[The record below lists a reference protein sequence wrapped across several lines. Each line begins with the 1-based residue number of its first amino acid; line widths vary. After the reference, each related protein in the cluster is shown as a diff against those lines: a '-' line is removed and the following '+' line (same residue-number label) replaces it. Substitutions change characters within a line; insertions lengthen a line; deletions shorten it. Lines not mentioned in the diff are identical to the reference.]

1 MRNKNVYMYIV
12 LILIII
18 FSFAIP
24 SLVMK
29 LTEEKIFAGKY
40 EIYKKVY
47 ALNNKANKND
57 IIKAI
62 YSRYDNNSKYN
73 VSVSDYAQGIPNI
86 LRIENN
92 QATILDEKGFLNK
105 FLELIKLNIVK
116 DSFLYDLAK
125 ENEIIYRIWE
135 YDNGEITYRKVNF
148 FTDSDYFKYAIAS
161 MEIEDDTDKVIV
173 FTINRKY
180 LNINKESMYNY
191 INYLGMSEF
200 EDWKH
205 KDNMMLS
212 EEAGVKVTSTNEGE
226 LTCCKVEV
234 MR

>member
-73 VSVSDYAQGIPNI
+73 VSVSDYAQGIPDI

-148 FTDSDYFKYAIAS
+148 FTDSGSKRSVKPSAIFISLPA
-161 MEIEDDTDKVIV
+161 
-173 FTINRKY
+173 FTS
-180 LNINKESMYNY
+180 L
-191 INYLGMSEF
+191 
-200 EDWKH
+200 
-205 KDNMMLS
+205 
-212 EEAGVKVTSTNEGE
+212 
-226 LTCCKVEV
+226 
-234 MR
+234 

>member
-62 YSRYDNNSKYN
+62 YSRYDNNSKYIF
-73 VSVSDYAQGIPNI
+73 SVSDYAQGIPDI

-92 QATILDEKGFLNK
+92 QATILD
-105 FLELIKLNIVK
+105 
-116 DSFLYDLAK
+116 
-125 ENEIIYRIWE
+125 
-135 YDNGEITYRKVNF
+135 
-148 FTDSDYFKYAIAS
+148 
-161 MEIEDDTDKVIV
+161 
-173 FTINRKY
+173 
-180 LNINKESMYNY
+180 
-191 INYLGMSEF
+191 
-200 EDWKH
+200 
-205 KDNMMLS
+205 
-212 EEAGVKVTSTNEGE
+212 
-226 LTCCKVEV
+226 
-234 MR
+234 

>member
-62 YSRYDNNSKYN
+62 RPQTYTAN
-73 VSVSDYAQGIPNI
+73 
-86 LRIENN
+86 
-92 QATILDEKGFLNK
+92 
-105 FLELIKLNIVK
+105 
-116 DSFLYDLAK
+116 LYLP
-125 ENEIIYRIWE
+125 
-135 YDNGEITYRKVNF
+135 
-148 FTDSDYFKYAIAS
+148 
-161 MEIEDDTDKVIV
+161 
-173 FTINRKY
+173 
-180 LNINKESMYNY
+180 
-191 INYLGMSEF
+191 
-200 EDWKH
+200 
-205 KDNMMLS
+205 
-212 EEAGVKVTSTNEGE
+212 NEGIYGDLVGFQIFYE
-226 LTCCKVEV
+226 
-234 MR
+234 